1 MLRRKRGGA
10 DYDLSD
16 SDDGGE
22 AKRRMKRR
30 QFAKMQKAL
39 FSDERISKVAE
50 NPRNQAFLRTIE
62 DIGSEDEMD
71 FLFEPASKP
80 GSDSQASGGGDSQ
93 EHGVT
98 VPDSQPLVGG
108 MTAPP
113 KRAPA
118 NERRTKSSRKPATLG
133 EIRETL
139 SNLIDDPSSNSVIPA
154 TDFSSDD
161 DEASDGE
168 NSGSSNKE
176 NTNPRR
182 RGGSAGPV
190 VNRMTLKRQGSSNAS
205 ASGGGKMA
213 FFAGPSSSAS
223 ANGGFKVPALLR
235 KATTNSLI
243 SNGSSTSNGGG
254 GGSGGS
260 SGGFGDDAKIKKNA
274 GKKSG
279 VSYLARETDRRA
291 KVVEGE
297 KRREERKFK
306 AVEGRVKAVGG
317 LFGKGKFE

>member
-39 FSDERISKVAE
+39 FADERISKVAE

-71 FLFEPASKP
+71 FLFQPAP
-80 GSDSQASGGGDSQ
+80 QPQADSQTSGGGESQ
-93 EHGVT
+93 EHDVT
-98 VPDSQPLVGG
+98 VPDSQPPVGG
-108 MTAPP
+108 MAAPP
-113 KRAPA
+113 KRAAA

-139 SNLIDDPSSNSVIPA
+139 SNLIDEPSSNSVIPA
-154 TDFSSDD
+154 TDYGSSDD
-161 DEASDGE
+161 DDEGE

-176 NTNPRR
+176 NANPRR
-182 RGGSAGPV
+182 RGGSARPV
-190 VNRMTLKRQGSSNAS
+190 VNRMALKRQGSSNAS
-205 ASGGGKMA
+205 GGGGKMA
-213 FFAGPSSSAS
+213 FFAGGPSSSS
-223 ANGGFKVPALLR
+223 GANGGSFKVPALLR

-243 SNGSSTSNGGG
+243 STGSSA
-254 GGSGGS
+254 SGGNS
-260 SGGFGDDAKIKKNA
+260 SASGGFGEDAKIKKNA

-306 AVEGRVKAVGG
+306 AVKGRVKAVGG

>member
-10 DYDLSD
+10 DYNLSD

-62 DIGSEDEMD
+62 DIGSDDEMD
-71 FLFEPASKP
+71 FLFEKAPQP
-80 GSDSQASGGGDSQ
+80 QSDSQVSGDSQ
-93 EHGVT
+93 EHGMT
-98 VPDSQPLVGG
+98 VPDSQPPVGG
-108 MTAPP
+108 MDAPP

-118 NERRTKSSRKPATLG
+118 NERRTKKDRKPASLG

-139 SNLIDDPSSNSVIPA
+139 SNMFDDSSSNMVIPG
-154 TDFSSDD
+154 TDLSGDSASEG
-161 DEASDGE
+161 DE
-168 NSGSSNKE
+168 SGASNKE
-176 NTNPRR
+176 NANPRR
-182 RGGSAGPV
+182 RAGGPV
-190 VNRMTLKRQGSSNAS
+190 VDRISLKRQGSSNAS
-205 ASGGGKMA
+205 ATGNGGRMA

-235 KATTNSLI
+235 KATTNSLV
-243 SNGSSTSNGGG
+243 SNGSSSSH
-254 GGSGGS
+254 GGSA
-260 SGGFGDDAKIKKNA
+260 GGFGEDAKIKKNA
-274 GKKSG
+274 GKRSG
-279 VSYLARETDRRA
+279 VSYLAREADRRA

-297 KRREERKFK
+297 KRREEKKFK
-306 AVEGRVKAVGG
+306 TVEGRGKVVGG